1 MNHQVSE
8 QQECAKCSLEQPE
21 RGSAVDHNRR
31 LIPIGLSLTLLVV
44 GMLSEPLGHWSTLAL
59 SVSYLVVG
67 WPIIRHVGKNIFR
80 GMLFDEYGL
89 MTIATFGAIAIGEFP
104 EAVAVMVF
112 FSIGE
117 YFQERAVD
125 NSRRSIKALLSLRP
139 DYANLKNGEVTT
151 VVIPESVRVGEVIV
165 VKPGERVPLDGIVRA
180 GQSFLDT
187 SPLTGE
193 SVPRVVSVGHEILAG
208 TINQSGLLEVEVTKI
223 YANSTV
229 AKILEL
235 VEQASERKAPTER
248 FITSFAR
255 YYTPAVV
262 AGAAMLALFPPL
274 LIPGQ
279 TFEVWVYRALVM
291 LVISCPCALVV
302 SVPLS
307 YFGGIGAASRQGI
320 LFKGANYL
328 DALSKLHTVVF
339 DKTGTLTRG
348 IFAVAEVLPQAGHS
362 RDEVLSLAATLEQ
375 HSTHPV
381 AKAICQAGTAVA
393 GAPLTEISEY
403 AGRGMTALL
412 GEKLLVVGN
421 DRLMAAHGVRLQARL
436 EQGGTRVFVALDGH
450 LVGEIRVA
458 DELKPDGGKAVTDLR
473 ALGVRH
479 ISMLTGDYEHPA
491 AQVAQILGLD
501 SYHAE
506 LLPHEKVAE
515 VEGMQNALLKGR
527 QKLVFVGDGIND
539 APVIARAD
547 IGIAMGG
554 LGSDA
559 AIEAADVV
567 IMQDAPSKVA
577 TAVRLSRYT
586 TAIVRQNVAL
596 SLGVKFVF
604 MLLGAL
610 GMTTIWGAVFADVG
624 VTLLAIANA
633 MRALRFDGRSA

>member
-1 MNHQVSE
+1 MSHQVSE
-8 QQECAKCSLEQPE
+8 QHECAKCSLEKPAG
-21 RGSAVDHNRR
+21 GSHHDHNRR
-31 LIPIGLSLTLLVV
+31 LIPIGLSLTLLLV
-44 GMLSEPLGHWSTLAL
+44 GMLIEDLGPWSTLVL
-59 SVSYLVVG
+59 SISYIVVG
-67 WPIIRHVGKNIFR
+67 WPIIRHAGENLWRGK
-80 GMLFDEYGL
+80 LFDEYGL
-89 MTIATFGAIAIGEFP
+89 MTIATFGAIALGEFS

-112 FSIGE
+112 FSLGE

-139 DYANLKNGEVTT
+139 EYANLQRGGQITAVAPET
-151 VVIPESVRVGEVIV
+151 VAVGEIIV
-165 VKPGERVPLDGIVRA
+165 VKPGERVPLDGVVRE
-180 GQSFLDT
+180 GESLLDT

-193 SVPRVVSVGHEILAG
+193 SVPRVVTVGHEILAG
-208 TINQSGLLEVEVTKI
+208 TINQAGLLEIEVTKV

-235 VEQASERKAPTER
+235 VEQASERKAPAER

-262 AGAAMLALFPPL
+262 AGAAIIALVPPL

-307 YFGGIGAASRQGI
+307 YFGGIGSASRQGI

-348 IFAVAEVLPQAGHS
+348 VFAVAEVLPQAGHS
-362 RDEVLSLAATLEQ
+362 REEVLSLAAALER

-381 AKAICQAGTAVA
+381 AKAICQSGSAATW
-393 GAPLTEISEY
+393 APLTVISEL
-403 AGRGMTALL
+403 AGRGMTARL
-412 GEKLLVVGN
+412 GEKLLLVGN
-421 DRLMAAHGVRLQARL
+421 DRLMSAHGVRLQARR
-436 EQGGTRVFVALDGH
+436 EQGGTSVFVALDGH

-458 DELKPDGGKAVTDLR
+458 DELKPDGSKAVTDLR

-479 ISMLTGDYEHPA
+479 ISMLTGDYEYPA
-491 AQVAQILGLD
+491 AQVAQILKLD

-506 LLPHEKVAE
+506 LLPHEKVSE
-515 VEGMQNALLKGR
+515 VEAMQQGLLKGR

-547 IGIAMGG
+547 IGVAMGG

-586 TAIVRQNVAL
+586 TAIVRQNVVL
-596 SLGVKFVF
+596 SLGVKLVF
-604 MLLGAL
+604 MLLGAMGL
-610 GMTTIWGAVFADVG
+610 TTIWGAVFADVG

-633 MRALRFDGRSA
+633 MRALRFKG

>member
-1 MNHQVSE
+1 MSIQLSE
-8 QQECAKCSLEQPE
+8 QQECAKCSLEKPAG
-21 RGSAVDHNRR
+21 GSQADHNRR
-31 LIPIGLSLTLLVV
+31 LIPIGFSLILMLG
-44 GMLSEPLGHWSTLAL
+44 GMLFEHLLPWSTFIFLI
-59 SVSYLVVG
+59 SYLVVG
-67 WPIIRHVGKNIFR
+67 WPIISHAGQNILR
-80 GMLFDEYGL
+80 GRLFDEYGL
-89 MTIATFGAIAIGEFP
+89 MTIATFGAIALGEFS

-112 FSIGE
+112 FSLGE

-125 NSRRSIKALLSLRP
+125 KSRRSIKALLGLRP
-139 DYANLKNGEVTT
+139 EYANLLSGGQITAVAPET
-151 VVIPESVRVGEVIV
+151 VDVGETIV
-165 VKPGERVPLDGIVRA
+165 VKPGERVPLDGVVLK
-180 GQSFLDT
+180 GESLLDT

-193 SVPRVVSVGHEILAG
+193 SVPRVVTVGHEVLAG
-208 TINQSGLLEVEVTKI
+208 MINQSGLLEIEVTKV
-223 YANSTV
+223 YANSAV
-229 AKILEL
+229 AKILAL

-262 AGAAMLALFPPL
+262 AGAAIIALVPPL

-328 DALSKLHTVVF
+328 DALAKLHTVVF

-348 IFAVAEVLPQAGHS
+348 LFTVAEVLPEAGYS
-362 RDEVLSLAATLEQ
+362 REEVLSLAAALERN
-375 HSTHPV
+375 STHPV
-381 AKAICQAGTAVA
+381 AKAICQAGTTSTW
-393 GAPLTEISEY
+393 APLTAISEL
-403 AGRGMTALL
+403 AGRGMRASL
-412 GEKLLVVGN
+412 GEKLLLVGN
-421 DRLMAAHGVRLQARL
+421 DRLMFAHGVRLPTRQM
-436 EQGGTRVFVALDGH
+436 QGGTSVYVALDGH
-450 LVGEIRVA
+450 LMGEIRVA
-458 DELKPDGGKAVTDLR
+458 DELKADSGKAVVDLR

-479 ISMLTGDYEHPA
+479 ISMLTGDYEYPA
-491 AQVAQILGLD
+491 AQVAQILKLD

-506 LLPHEKVAE
+506 LLPHEKVAQIE
-515 VEGMQNALLKGR
+515 VMQQALLKGH

-547 IGIAMGG
+547 IGVAMGG

-586 TAIVRQNVAL
+586 TAIVRQNVVL
-596 SLGVKFVF
+596 SLGVKLVF
-604 MLLGAL
+604 MLLGAM
-610 GMTTIWGAVFADVG
+610 GIVTIWGAVFADVG

-633 MRALRFDGRSA
+633 MRALRFKG

>member
-1 MNHQVSE
+1 M
-8 QQECAKCSLEQPE
+8 
-21 RGSAVDHNRR
+21 
-31 LIPIGLSLTLLVV
+31 GLSLALLLI
-44 GMLSEPLGHWSTLAL
+44 GMLIEDFRPWSTLLL
-59 SVSYLVVG
+59 SISYIVVG
-67 WPIIRHVGKNIFR
+67 WPIIRHAGANILRGK
-80 GMLFDEYGL
+80 LFDEYSL
-89 MTIATFGAIAIGEFP
+89 MTIATFGAIALGEFS
-104 EAVAVMVF
+104 EAVAVMAF
-112 FSIGE
+112 FSLGE

-125 NSRRSIKALLSLRP
+125 KSRRSIKALLSLRP
-139 DYANLKNGEVTT
+139 EYANLLRGGQTLAVAPETVHMGE
-151 VVIPESVRVGEVIV
+151 IIV
-165 VKPGERVPLDGIVRA
+165 VKPGERVPLDGVVRA
-180 GQSFLDT
+180 GESWLDT

-193 SVPRVVSVGHEILAG
+193 SVPRAVTAGHEILAG
-208 TINQSGLLEVEVTKI
+208 TINQAGLLEVEVTKV

-262 AGAAMLALFPPL
+262 AGAAIIALVPPL
-274 LIPGQ
+274 FIPGQ

-328 DALSKLHTVVF
+328 DALSKLHTIVF

-348 IFAVAEVLPQAGHS
+348 IFHVAEVLPQAGYS
-362 RDEVLSLAATLEQ
+362 REDVLSLAGALER
-375 HSTHPV
+375 HSTHPI
-381 AKAICQAGTAVA
+381 AKAVCQAGTVA
-393 GAPLTEISEY
+393 TWAELTAISEL
-403 AGRGMTALL
+403 AGRGMTARL
-412 GEKLLVVGN
+412 GEKLLIVGN
-421 DRLMAAHGVRLQARL
+421 DRLMSLHGVLLPARQM
-436 EQGGTRVFVALDGH
+436 QGGTSVFVALEGH
-450 LVGEIRVA
+450 FVGEIRVT
-458 DELKPDGGKAVTDLR
+458 DELKADAYQAVADLR

-479 ISMLTGDYEHPA
+479 ISMLTGDYEYPA
-491 AQVAQILGLD
+491 ARVAQILKLD

-515 VEGMQNALLKGR
+515 VEVMQQALLKGH

-547 IGIAMGG
+547 IGVAMGG

-567 IMQDAPSKVA
+567 IMQDAPSKVV

-596 SLGVKFVF
+596 SLGVKLVF
-604 MLLGAL
+604 MLLGAMGL
-610 GMTTIWGAVFADVG
+610 TTIWGAVFADVG

-633 MRALRFDGRSA
+633 MRALRFKG

>member
-1 MNHQVSE
+1 MSQQVSAP
-8 QQECAKCSLEQPE
+8 QECVKCSLEQPAA
-21 RGSAVDHNRR
+21 SVDANPNRR
-31 LIPIGLSLTLLVV
+31 IIPIGLSLTLLLV
-44 GMLSEPLGHWSTLAL
+44 GMFIEPLGSWSAL
-59 SVSYLVVG
+59 VLSISYLVVG
-67 WPIIRHVGKNIFR
+67 WPIIRHAGENLLR
-80 GMLFDEYGL
+80 GRLFDEYGL
-89 MTIATFGAIAIGEFP
+89 MTIATFGAIALGEFP

-112 FSIGE
+112 FAIGE

-125 NSRRSIKALLSLRP
+125 NSRRSIKALLKLRP
-139 DYANLKNGEVTT
+139 DYANLKRGAHIT
-151 VVIPESVRVGEVIV
+151 VVTPESVLVGEIIV
-165 VKPGERVPLDGIVRA
+165 VKPGERIPLDGMVRA
-180 GQSFLDT
+180 GESLLDT

-193 SVPRVVSVGHEILAG
+193 SVPRVVTVGQEVLAG
-208 TINQSGLLEVEVTKI
+208 TINQTGLLEIEVTKN
-223 YANSTV
+223 YVNSTI
-229 AKILEL
+229 AKILSL

-262 AGAAMLALFPPL
+262 AGAAMLAFLPPL

-307 YFGGIGAASRQGI
+307 YFGGIGAASRHGI

-328 DALSKLHTVVF
+328 DALSRVHTVVF

-348 IFAVAEVLPQAGHS
+348 VFAVAEVLPQLGYS
-362 RDEVLSLAATLEQ
+362 REEVLSLAAALER

-381 AKAICQAGTAVA
+381 AKAICQASALA
-393 GAPLTEISEY
+393 AFAPLTAISEL
-403 AGRGMTALL
+403 AGRGMTARL
-412 GEKLLVVGN
+412 GEKLLLVGN
-421 DRLMAAHGVRLQARL
+421 DRLMSMHGVGLQSRL
-436 EQGGTRVFVALDGH
+436 EQGGTSVFVALDGH

-458 DELKPDGGKAVTDLR
+458 DELKPDGIKAVADLR
-473 ALGVRH
+473 ALGIRH
-479 ISMLTGDYEHPA
+479 ISMLTGDYEYPA
-491 AQVAQILGLD
+491 AQVAQILKLD
-501 SYHAE
+501 SYHAA
-506 LLPHEKVAE
+506 LLPQEKVAE
-515 VEGMQNALLKGR
+515 VESMQQAFFKGR
-527 QKLVFVGDGIND
+527 QKLAFVGDGIND

-547 IGIAMGG
+547 IGVAMGG

-596 SLGVKFVF
+596 SLGVKLAF
-604 MLLGAL
+604 MLLGAMGL
-610 GMTTIWGAVFADVG
+610 TTIWGAVFADVG

-633 MRALRFDGRSA
+633 MRALRFEA